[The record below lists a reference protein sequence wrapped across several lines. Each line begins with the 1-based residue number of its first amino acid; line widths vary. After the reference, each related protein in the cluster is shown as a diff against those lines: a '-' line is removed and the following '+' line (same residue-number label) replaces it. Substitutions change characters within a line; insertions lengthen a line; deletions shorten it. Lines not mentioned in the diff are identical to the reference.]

1 MGRHSSAT
9 ARGVRGLRSRSPVIL
24 LSALL
29 VLALLGWFTFDF
41 LRDKLRASSC
51 DTTTV
56 VNVTAAADI
65 APVVAQVGNKVS
77 EQDEGACYKVN
88 VATRESA
95 ATAESLVVS
104 DGTERPDVWIPESTI
119 WLQRAQEKGAWNVP
133 VSGTSVA
140 SSPVVVGLT
149 EEAASDLGWPQKA
162 PPWTQ
167 LFGPDARKLA
177 IGMPDPSREPTGVSA
192 LFGIRQLVG
201 TGPNAGQ
208 RVTSE
213 LRKLSPNVVPEAP
226 DLFARLPGAE
236 SAEDPLDGFPT
247 SEVAVLRYNAKQSG
261 APLVAAYA
269 QPPVPALDFP
279 FVVLPDTKP
288 EKREAA
294 ERFLKMLIGQQA
306 GEAFGDA
313 GFRTPDGEMLRDRAN
328 DRRTSSQKLTPPPVP
343 SPNDVSKVLNEW
355 AGVNLSARI
364 QVLLDVS
371 GSMNEPVPG
380 TGKNRMSVTL
390 QAAELGIGLMKPT
403 TKIGVWTFSTNLD
416 GEKKDYKE
424 LIPVRPVAEQLSN
437 GALNTLGGVKALEN
451 GATGL
456 YDSTLAAYKS
466 ATQNFEPGRIN
477 LVVVL
482 TDGRNEDSDG
492 ISRQQLLTELGK
504 LRDPRRPVQVVGIGI
519 GPDIDQA
526 ELKMIASAT
535 GGEAFTTPDPTKIGD
550 IFYAALSK
558 LLCQP
563 PSCQPQQGG

>member
-1 MGRHSSAT
+1 MGRHSSARP
-9 ARGVRGLRSRSPVIL
+9 RGVRGLRSRSPVIL

-41 LRDKLRASSC
+41 LSNKLGASSC
-51 DTTTV
+51 DNTTV
-56 VNVTAAADI
+56 VNVSAAADI
-65 APVVAQVGNKVS
+65 APVVTQIGNKVS
-77 EQDEGACYKVN
+77 EQDEDACYKVN

-95 ATAESLVVS
+95 ATADSLVLS
-104 DGTERPDVWIPESTI
+104 DGSVRPDVWIPESTI
-119 WLQRAQEKGAWNVP
+119 WLQRAQEKGAWDVP
-133 VSGTSVA
+133 VNGTSIA
-140 SSPVVVGLT
+140 SSPVVVALT
-149 EEAASDLGWPQKA
+149 EDAASELGWPQKA
-162 PPWTQ
+162 PEWSQ
-167 LFGPDARKLA
+167 LYGPEAKKLVL
-177 IGMPDPSREPTGVSA
+177 GMPDPAREPTGVST
-192 LFGIRQLVG
+192 LFGIKQIIG
-201 TGPNAGQ
+201 DGPDAG
-208 RVTSE
+208 RKITSE
-213 LRKLSPNVVPEAP
+213 LRKLSPNVVPEQK

-236 SAEDPLDGFPT
+236 STDKPVTGFPT
-247 SEVAVLRYNAKQSG
+247 SEVSVLRYNVKQSG
-261 APLVAAYA
+261 PPLVASYA
-269 QPPVPALDFP
+269 QPAVPSLDFP

-294 ERFLKMLIGQQA
+294 ERFLKLLIGQQA
-306 GEAFGDA
+306 AETFGDA

-328 DRRTSSQKLTPPPVP
+328 DRRTSSQKLTPTPMPG
-343 SPNDVSKVLNEW
+343 PNEVSAILNEW

-380 TGKNRMSVTL
+380 TGKNRMAITL
-390 QAAELGIGLMKPT
+390 QAAQLGIGLMKPT

-416 GEKKDYKE
+416 GQDKDYKE
-424 LIPVRPVAEQLSN
+424 LIPVRPVADQLTN
-437 GALNTLGGVKALEN
+437 GAMNQLLAVKALES

-466 ATQNFEPGRIN
+466 ATQNYEAGRIN

-482 TDGRNEDSDG
+482 TDGKNEDSNG
-492 ISRQQLLTELGK
+492 ISRADLLKQLGD

-526 ELKMIASAT
+526 ELKMIANAT
-535 GGEAFTTPDPTKIGD
+535 GGQAFSTPDPTKIGD

-563 PSCQPQQGG
+563 PTCQPQQGG